1 MAESACESYILFCAF
16 NRQKGMC
23 TQSSH
28 ICFKTRGVITFL
40 PPFPALGEEL
50 AKVQKEL
57 SGSKEKAAILIEMCK
72 QNESRIEELVME
84 NAKLKSQLSTVD
96 RTSQS
101 YDVRKDICTHI
112 QMGTCTH
119 ADPSVSVA
127 IIYHLV

>member
-1 MAESACESYILFCAF
+1 
-16 NRQKGMC
+16 
-23 TQSSH
+23 
-28 ICFKTRGVITFL
+28 
-40 PPFPALGEEL
+40 
-50 AKVQKEL
+50 
-57 SGSKEKAAILIEMCK
+57 LIEMCK